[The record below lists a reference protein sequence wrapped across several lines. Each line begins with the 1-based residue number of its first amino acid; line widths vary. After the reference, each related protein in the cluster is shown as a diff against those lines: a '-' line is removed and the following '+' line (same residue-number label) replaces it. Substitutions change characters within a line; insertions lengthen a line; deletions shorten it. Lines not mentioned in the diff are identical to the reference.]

1 MNRPVPIPQIEGVP
15 AALTQAINNRLRTM
29 QQSAGT
35 TQTAQTNAITAPTTG
50 GGTTSGRSGVT
61 TLRIAVTGATTV
73 TPAAAGADGRILVVI
88 VTQGGTGYA
97 VTWAAGYFKFAPPV
111 PTTPNTESICVFAGN
126 SADGLWHLAAA
137 PILGR
142 HI

>member
-35 TQTAQTNAITAPTTG
+35 TQTAQTNAIATTTTG
-50 GGTTSGRSGVT
+50 SGTTSGHSGIT
-61 TLRIAVTGATTV
+61 TLRIAVTAATTV
-73 TPAAAGADGRILVVI
+73 TPVAGADGRILVVI
-88 VTQGGTGYA
+88 VTQGATGYA
-97 VTWAAGYFKFAPPV
+97 VTWASGHFKFAPPV